1 MDPTGTGRT
10 CKGRQ
15 AARVLAKIRRDPAHV
30 AVMTFEAITAVDA
43 ALAPFKGDLDVM
55 GFDWEREGGGG
66 GHGV

>member
-1 MDPTGTGRT
+1 MDPTGTGKV

-30 AVMTFEAITAVDA
+30 AVMSFDTLAAVDA

-55 GFDWEREGGGG
+55 GYGWEGG